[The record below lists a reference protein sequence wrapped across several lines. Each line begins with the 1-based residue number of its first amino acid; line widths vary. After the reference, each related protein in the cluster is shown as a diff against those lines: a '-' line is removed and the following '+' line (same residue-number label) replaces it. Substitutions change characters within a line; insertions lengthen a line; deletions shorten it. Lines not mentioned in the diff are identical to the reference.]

1 MSLQSERRQTW
12 QQLVTQVRG
21 EFVPLD
27 AQEKEWIEVTCLQ
40 ISRLQKRLDQIF
52 RQADGLAQCRD
63 CRGGCCALGHNHLSL
78 ANLLLWLSQDIEL
91 PVLDFTST
99 CPLLSPNG
107 CIVPAEQRPYS
118 CISFLC
124 DRLEGQLQPK
134 AVQGFYTLVRELRSL
149 YSSFA
154 ERYAGGRLTGLLLT
168 ARRLQE
174 KPFLQRID
182 SA

>member
-1 MSLQSERRQTW
+1 MSLQSERRQNW
-12 QQLVTQVRG
+12 QQLVTQVRD
-21 EFVPLD
+21 EFAQLD
-27 AQEKEWIEVTCLQ
+27 AQEKGWIEATCSL
-40 ISRLQKRLDQIF
+40 ISRLQNQLDQLF
-52 RQADGLAQCRD
+52 KQADGLAKCKD
-63 CRGGCCALGHNHLSL
+63 CRGDCCALGHNHLTL
-78 ANLLLWLSQDIEL
+78 ANLLLWLSQDIDL
-91 PVLDFTST
+91 PDLDFTST
-99 CPLLSPNG
+99 CPLLSSNG

-124 DRLEGQLQPK
+124 DRLEGQLQSK
-134 AVQGFYTLVRELRSL
+134 DVESFYALERELRSL
-149 YSSFA
+149 YRSFA